1 MFDASES
8 APAPPPPGELNEQGE
23 RGPRLVLGLGNPGP
37 EYAST
42 RHNVGF
48 RVVEELAR
56 RRGLALRPGPCN
68 ALFAEGDGIL
78 FAQPQTFMNRS
89 GYCARCFAEHR
100 GIALGDL
107 LVVYDDVHL
116 ALGRLRLR
124 PSGSP
129 GGHRG
134 MESVIESLRSSEIP
148 RLRLG
153 VALEEAIDGAELRDF
168 VLEEFGPGEMEA
180 AAAMIERAA
189 DACESFLNDGV
200 QAAMNRFNG

>member
-8 APAPPPPGELNEQGE
+8 APALPPSGELGE

-68 ALFAEGDGIL
+68 ALLAEGDGVL

-89 GYCARCFAEHR
+89 GYCARCFVEHR
-100 GIALGDL
+100 GMAPADV

-116 ALGRLRLR
+116 VLGRLRLR

-134 MESVIESLRSSEIP
+134 MESVIENLRSSEVP

-153 VALEEAIDGAELRDF
+153 VALEEAIDGAGLRDF
-168 VLEEFGPGEMEA
+168 VLEEFGPGELET

-189 DACESFLNDGV
+189 DACESFLGEGM